1 LDRSVDCRSLIVDPR
16 SDTGFAITTWGER
29 ARPRLVRAQTSG
41 QLAILDYG
49 APKSFG
55 PPRHLHRNDDEI
67 FVILQGTVALWTPS
81 ACRTAGP
88 GDFVLLPKGQAHT
101 WRAYGEDPVRLQV
114 TVTPGEF
121 ETFFE
126 RIVQRNLTLSDAS
139 ELLEVASS
147 AGMDIIGP
155 PLNDDEVAAIVR
167 GKQT

>member
-1 LDRSVDCRSLIVDPR
+1 M
-16 SDTGFAITTWGER
+16 A
-29 ARPRLVRAQTSG
+29 
-41 QLAILDYG
+41 
-49 APKSFG
+49 
-55 PPRHLHRNDDEI
+55 
-67 FVILQGTVALWTPS
+67 
-81 ACRTAGP
+81 
-88 GDFVLLPKGQAHT
+88 
-101 WRAYGEDPVRLQV
+101 
-114 TVTPGEF
+114 PGEF